1 MRWILAVEM
10 SSLHWSG
17 SLLHREHARNTR
29 IEKALFP
36 TRPETRPVFD
46 LPDGQRQS
54 PDFSAISPR
63 LLRELALQKYI
74 AGDIEQD
81 VYIAMAQELPMQA
94 VNAAGAV
101 EDLSD
106 VTDDTEFNFRRY
118 FQNQKVLA
126 VALGDED
133 RAATFDSVLKFIR
146 A

>member
-1 MRWILAVEM
+1 M

-29 IEKALFP
+29 IEKALFSP
-36 TRPETRPVFD
+36 RAETRPVFELQD
-46 LPDGQRQS
+46 MQRQT

-74 AGDIEQD
+74 AGDIPQD
-81 VYIAMAQELPMQA
+81 VYIALAQELPMQA
-94 VNAAGAV
+94 VSASGAV

-106 VTDDTEFNFRRY
+106 VTDDTEFDFRRY

-126 VALGDED
+126 TTLGDED
-133 RAATFDSVLKFIR
+133 KAQTFESVLGFLR
-146 A
+146 T